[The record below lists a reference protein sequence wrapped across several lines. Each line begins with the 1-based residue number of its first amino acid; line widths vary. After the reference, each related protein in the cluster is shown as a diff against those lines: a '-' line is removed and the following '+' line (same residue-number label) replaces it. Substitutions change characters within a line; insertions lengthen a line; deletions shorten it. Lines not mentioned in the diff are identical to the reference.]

1 VRRVWRGFWRILSKN
16 INYINNPIL
25 PFSKMSLF
33 PNISIPFIVVVVSII
48 FASLKVVKQYE
59 RGVLFTLGKYS
70 GVLNP
75 GLKLVIPLIQT
86 WERIDMRV
94 KAVDV
99 PSQEC
104 VSKDNVS
111 LKVNA
116 VLYYKVEHSEK
127 AVIEV
132 EHFGYA
138 VSQLAQTTMRNIV
151 GEFELDEILQKREVL
166 SNKIQQIVDKD
177 TDPWGIKVKK
187 IEIKDIELPETMKR
201 AMAHQAE
208 SERDRRARIILAT
221 GEQQAAQK
229 LAEAGKTIASEPVAL
244 QLRLFQTISD
254 ISTEKNSTII
264 MPIPMEFIEYIKGIT
279 KKK

>member
-1 VRRVWRGFWRILSKN
+1 MPFGIGASGFVIFWL
-16 INYINNPIL
+16 L
-25 PFSKMSLF
+25 VL
-33 PNISIPFIVVVVSII
+33 I
-48 FASLKVVKQYE
+48 FACLKIVRQYE
-59 RGVLFTLGKYS
+59 RGVLFTLGKFS
-70 GVLNP
+70 GVMQP
-75 GLKLVIPLIQT
+75 GLRIVIPVIQA

-94 KAVDV
+94 KTVDI

-116 VLYYKVEHSEK
+116 VLYYRVDQSDK
-127 AVIEV
+127 AVLEV
-132 EHFGYA
+132 ESFNYA

-151 GEFELDEILQKREVL
+151 GEFELDEILQQRENL

-177 TDPWGIKVKK
+177 TDPWGIKVTK

-208 SERDRRARIILAT
+208 AERDRRARVTLAL

-229 LAEAGKTIASEPVAL
+229 LAEAGEIIGKNPATL
-244 QLRLFQTISD
+244 QLRLFQTMSEVA
-254 ISTEKNSTII
+254 SEKNSTLIL
-264 MPIPMEFIEYIKGIT
+264 PIPVELLEYFKSMT
-279 KKK
+279 KK

>member
-1 VRRVWRGFWRILSKN
+1 M
-16 INYINNPIL
+16 P
-25 PFSKMSLF
+25 LF

-48 FASLKVVKQYE
+48 FASLKVIKQYE

-75 GLKLVIPLIQT
+75 GLKLIIPLIQS

-94 KAVDV
+94 KAIDV

-116 VLYYKVEHSEK
+116 VLYYKVDHAEK

-151 GEFELDEILQKREVL
+151 GEFELDEILQKREDL
-166 SNKIQQIVDKD
+166 SSKIQQIVDKD

-229 LAEAGKTIASEPVAL
+229 LAEAGKMIASEPVAL

-264 MPIPMEFIEYIKGIT
+264 MPVPMEFIEYIKGIT